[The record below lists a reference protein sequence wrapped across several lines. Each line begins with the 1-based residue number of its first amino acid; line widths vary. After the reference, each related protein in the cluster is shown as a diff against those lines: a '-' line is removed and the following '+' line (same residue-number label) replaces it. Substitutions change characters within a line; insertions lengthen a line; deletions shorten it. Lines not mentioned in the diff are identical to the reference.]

1 MRPCHSDLTGFV
13 HGIQEKMEARTIAI
27 GESLATLTD
36 RLADAVASEKYT
48 DDDLAEIRSL
58 NRKGQ
63 WYWDF
68 VFVENSEGAHNSRLD
83 NECLDKAEELIQQAL
98 DMLDRLDA

>member
-1 MRPCHSDLTGFV
+1 VR
-13 HGIQEKMEARTIAI
+13 A
-27 GESLATLTD
+27 
-36 RLADAVASEKYT
+36 
-48 DDDLAEIRSL
+48 L

-83 NECLDKAEELIQQAL
+83 NNCLDKAEAFINAAL
-98 DMLDRLDA
+98 KQFDV